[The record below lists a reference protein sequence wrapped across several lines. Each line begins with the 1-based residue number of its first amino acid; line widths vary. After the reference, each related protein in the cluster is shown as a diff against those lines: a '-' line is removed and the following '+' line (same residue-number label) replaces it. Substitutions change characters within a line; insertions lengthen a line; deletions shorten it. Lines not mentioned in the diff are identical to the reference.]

1 MQTRSWIDPLVG
13 IGSSGVGARVLI
25 LVLLAL
31 TVACFCL
38 SMTTRFGRSRWPL
51 HALIGTGIFAIGAS
65 ILALVG
71 LLVNW
76 HVAPPDF
83 RGHLTPGVFSTASWL
98 AFIGAFAGLLAAIRA
113 LIGMVREPGPR
124 F

>member
-13 IGSSGVGARVLI
+13 IGSSGIGARLLI

-31 TVACFCL
+31 TVICFIL
-38 SMTTRFGRSRWPL
+38 SMTAHYGRSRWPL
-51 HALIGTGIFAIGAS
+51 HALIGTGIFAIGAAV
-65 ILALVG
+65 LALVNALWNG
-71 LLVNW
+71 LPDLVAAGSA
-76 HVAPPDF
+76 VPS
-83 RGHLTPGVFSTASWL
+83 GIFSTASWL
-98 AFIGAFAGLLAAIRA
+98 AVIGTLAGLLAAVRA

>member
-13 IGSSGVGARVLI
+13 IGSSGIGARLLI

-31 TVACFCL
+31 TVVCFIL
-38 SMTTRFGRSRWPL
+38 SMTARFGRSRWPL
-51 HALIGTGIFAIGAS
+51 HALIGTGIFAIGAAVMTLVS
-65 ILALVG
+65 ALLTVIP
-71 LLVNW
+71 
-76 HVAPPDF
+76 AT
-83 RGHLTPGVFSTASWL
+83 TPGNPSYSFTGFSTASWL
-98 AFIGAFAGLLAAIRA
+98 AVIGTLAGLLAAVRA